1 MFLASVWEWVLPI
14 GLGLVVGIMIT
25 MRKKYDF
32 SQIVF
37 LEPEEFRLNMR
48 KGQLIDVRRE
58 DNFNHRR
65 INGSRSFPNR
75 TVFSSLSRLRRDQAI
90 FLYDE
95 NCKNSVKRIAKKL
108 IKKGFKPVYVLKNG
122 LEKWPFPIK
131 EDTK

>member
-37 LEPEEFRLNMR
+37 LEPDEFRLNMR
-48 KGQLIDVRRE
+48 KGQLIDIRRE
-58 DNFNHRR
+58 ADFNHRR
-65 INGSRSFPNR
+65 INGSRNFPNR
-75 TVFSSLSRLRRDQAI
+75 SVFSSLSRLRRDQAI

-95 NCKNSVKRIAKKL
+95 FGKNAVKRVAKTL
-108 IKKGFKPVYVLKNG
+108 IKKGFHPVYVLKNG
-122 LEKWPFPIK
+122 LEKWPFSLK
-131 EDTK
+131 EEQ